1 MPGAT
6 VNVPFNF
13 NKTFKKLPPCTGGL
27 ILLKSKTKISFK
39 GHAFFQLVSRTKL
52 VNALIYFNAN
62 NPLYH
67 DITIDLSEI
76 PNDLMTFSDGPI
88 DFKVDSSTTELE
100 IRHSEDVSNHLDNY
114 RPAPYKSLIVDNS
127 VFDIAPGVDKDTKSI
142 LFDENCEELEFSS
155 LFLNAKFGY
164 SCKRQTKLSCSK

>member
-13 NKTFKKLPPCTGGL
+13 KKTFKKLPPCTGGL
-27 ILLKSKTKISFK
+27 ILLKSKKKISFK

-52 VNALIYFNAN
+52 VNALIYFSAN
-62 NPLYH
+62 NTLYY
-67 DITIDLSEI
+67 DITTDLLEI
-76 PNDLMTFSDGPI
+76 LNDLMTFSAGSI
-88 DFKVDSSTTELE
+88 EFKVDSSTTELE
-100 IRHSEDVSNHLDNY
+100 IRNSEDVSNHLDNY
-114 RPAPYKSLIVDNS
+114 RPASYKSLIVDNS
-127 VFDIAPGVDKDTKSI
+127 VLDIAPGVDKDTKSI

-164 SCKRQTKLSCSK
+164 SCKRQTKLS